1 MWPQDARHD
10 PFYRYLQQRY
20 DIPQREAIVAAA
32 SHLARP
38 EDLQAAAAL
47 GVPGAGLGGADGE
60 GRGTTP
66 VPGGGPLPR
75 VSPITLV
82 QVSCKGGRCLTQIRP
97 AGSGHLGIGKSMPR
111 HSCTGTVHAPLSC
124 MPPSA

>member
-1 MWPQDARHD
+1 MTLTLSVNVLPGPLQVWPQDARHD

-20 DIPQREAIVAAA
+20 DMPQREAIVAAA

-47 GVPGAGLGGADGE
+47 GVPGAGGADPE

-75 VSPITLV
+75 VPPITLV
-82 QVSCKGGRCLTQIRP
+82 QVSCKGEG
-97 AGSGHLGIGKSMPR
+97 G
-111 HSCTGTVHAPLSC
+111 V
-124 MPPSA
+124 